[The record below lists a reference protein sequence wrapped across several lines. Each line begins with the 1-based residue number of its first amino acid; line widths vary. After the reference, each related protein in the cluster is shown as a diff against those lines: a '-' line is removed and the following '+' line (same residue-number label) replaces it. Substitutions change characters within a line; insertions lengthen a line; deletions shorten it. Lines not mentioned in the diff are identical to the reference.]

1 MNAALFHKLMAI
13 RARRFDVPDCA
24 MVLCSGMPLASV
36 KTSSSAPWKASG
48 RTSATS
54 TTPKAAGTP
63 RNSSVS
69 YIYKSYSNK
78 VLKVS
83 GFRVYIWFTPGASK
97 IAWSGAPSVPQAL
110 FATLN
115 GSTDR
120 FPWGVPVNTEAE
132 SSSAWDY
139 SGAVYRGPVVSEGTA
154 SEEELNKEANWDVTG
169 CIRYRLMEIG
179 FLSHSSDGTKWEY
192 PFTVSGKPTNSTN
205 IVITPSPV
213 LTIGTYVKSD
223 GTVFPGV
230 TGVGGLLTDTA
241 GATYGIPAR
250 LCVRDRR
257 FPRPVDMSLKVS
269 PSSTIWRNND
279 IYSNLIS
286 STGLSLECK
295 LLPSYPDA
303 SDVLDEWL
311 PYEGGATV

>member
-1 MNAALFHKLMAI
+1 MNAALFYKLMAI

-24 MVLCSGMPLASV
+24 IVLCSGMPQASI
-36 KTSSSAPWKASG
+36 KHSSSAPWKASG

-54 TTPKAAGTP
+54 TTPKAATTT
-63 RNSSVS
+63 RDSSVEFV
-69 YIYKSYSNK
+69 YKSYSNK

-110 FATLN
+110 FATLA
-115 GSTDR
+115 GTDS
-120 FPWGVPVNTEAE
+120 FPWGVPVKSENEVK
-132 SSSAWDY
+132 WDY

-169 CIRYRLMEIG
+169 CIRHCLMEINCG
-179 FLSHSSDGTKWEY
+179 SHSSDGTEWEY
-192 PFTVSGKPTNSTN
+192 PFTVSGKPTNSTSISVGPIN
-205 IVITPSPV
+205 M
-213 LTIGTYVKSD
+213 TIGTYIKSD
-223 GTVFPGV
+223 GTAFPGM

-250 LCVRDRR
+250 FCVRDRR
-257 FPRPVDMSLKVS
+257 FPRPVDMSLTVR

-279 IYSNLIS
+279 IFGNSIS
-286 STGLSLECK
+286 STGLSFECK

>member
-1 MNAALFHKLMAI
+1 MNAALFYKLMGI
-13 RARRFDVPDCA
+13 RASRFDVPDCA
-24 MVLCSGMPLASV
+24 MVLCTGMPQASI
-36 KTSSSAPWKASG
+36 KHSSSAPWKASG

-54 TTPKAAGTP
+54 TTPKAATTT

-78 VLKVS
+78 TLKVS

-97 IAWSGAPSVPQAL
+97 IAWSGAPSAPQAL
-110 FATLN
+110 FVTLW
-115 GSTDR
+115 GTDS
-120 FPWGVPVNTEAE
+120 FPWGVPVKAE
-132 SSSAWDY
+132 NEVKWDY

-154 SEEELNKEANWDVTG
+154 SEEELNKEANWDVTE
-169 CIRYRLMEIG
+169 CIRHCLMEINCG
-179 FLSHSSDGTKWEY
+179 SHSSDGTAWEY
-192 PFTVSGKPTNSTN
+192 PFSVSGKPTNSTSISVGPIN
-205 IVITPSPV
+205 I
-213 LTIGTYVKSD
+213 TIGTYVKSD

-257 FPRPVDMSLKVS
+257 FPRPVDMALTVRASE
-269 PSSTIWRNND
+269 TIWRNND
-279 IYSNLIS
+279 MVSNSIS
-286 STGLSLECK
+286 STGLSFECK

-303 SDVLDEWL
+303 SDVLDGWL
-311 PYEGGATV
+311 PYDGGATV

>member
-24 MVLCSGMPLASV
+24 MVLCAGMPQASI
-36 KTSSSAPWKASG
+36 KHSSSEPWKASG

-54 TTPKAAGTP
+54 TTPKAATNP
-63 RNSSVS
+63 RSSSVS
-69 YIYKSYSNK
+69 FVYKSYSNK

-83 GFRVYIWFTPGASK
+83 GFRVYIWFKLGASK

-110 FATLN
+110 FVTL
-115 GSTDR
+115 GSTVS
-120 FPWGVPVNTEAE
+120 FPWGVPLNTAID
-132 SSSAWDY
+132 AVWDY

-169 CIRYRLMEIG
+169 CIRHCLMEITCV
-179 FLSHSSDGTKWEY
+179 SHSSDGTKWEY

-213 LTIGTYVKSD
+213 LTIGTYIKSD
-223 GTVFPGV
+223 GTAFPGM
-230 TGVGGLLTDTA
+230 TGVGGLLTDTD

-250 LCVRDRR
+250 FCVRDRR

-269 PSSTIWRNND
+269 TSNTTWKNND
-279 IYSNLIS
+279 MLSNYIS
-286 STGLSLECK
+286 STGLSFECK

-303 SDVLDEWL
+303 SYVLDEWL

>member
-24 MVLCSGMPLASV
+24 MVLCSGMPQASV
-36 KTSSSAPWKASG
+36 KTSYYKPWTDSG

-54 TTPKAAGTP
+54 TTPKAATTP

-69 YIYKSYSNK
+69 FVYKSYSNK

-83 GFRVYIWFTPGASK
+83 GFRVYIWSTLGASK

-132 SSSAWDY
+132 VSSAWDY

-169 CIRYRLMEIG
+169 CIRYRLMEIDCI
-179 FLSHSSDGTKWEY
+179 SHSSDGTKWEY
-192 PFTVSGKPTNSTN
+192 PFTVSGQATNSTSISVYPIN
-205 IVITPSPV
+205 I
-213 LTIGTYVKSD
+213 TIGTYIKSD
-223 GTVFPGV
+223 GTAFPGM
-230 TGVGGLLTDTA
+230 TGIGGLLTDTA
-241 GATYGIPAR
+241 GSTYGIPAR
-250 LCVRDRR
+250 FCVRDRR

-269 PSSTIWRNND
+269 PSSTIWRNDDTFGNT
-279 IYSNLIS
+279 IS
-286 STGLSLECK
+286 STGLSFECK

>member
-1 MNAALFHKLMAI
+1 MNAALFYKLMAI

-24 MVLCSGMPLASV
+24 IVLCSGMPQASI
-36 KTSSSAPWKASG
+36 KYSYSAPWKASG

-54 TTPKAAGTP
+54 TTPKAATMTS
-63 RNSSVS
+63 NS
-69 YIYKSYSNK
+69 YADFIYKSYSNK

-110 FATLN
+110 FVTLAGT
-115 GSTDR
+115 GS
-120 FPWGVPVNTEAE
+120 FPWGKPVNSEDYVK
-132 SSSAWDY
+132 WDY

-169 CIRYRLMEIG
+169 CIRHCQMKIYCG
-179 FLSHSSDGTKWEY
+179 SHSSDGTEWEY
-192 PFTVSGKPTNSTN
+192 PFTVSGKPTNSTSVSVGP
-205 IVITPSPV
+205 IYM
-213 LTIGTYVKSD
+213 TIGTYIKSD
-223 GTVFPGV
+223 GTAFPGM

-250 LCVRDRR
+250 FCVRDRR
-257 FPRPVDMSLKVS
+257 FPRPVDMSLTVRT
-269 PSSTIWRNND
+269 SSTIWTND
-279 IYSNLIS
+279 DTFGNIIES
-286 STGLSLECK
+286 SDLSFGCK

>member
-24 MVLCSGMPLASV
+24 MVLCSGMPQASI
-36 KTSSSAPWKASG
+36 KYSSSAPWKASG

-54 TTPKAAGTP
+54 TTPKAATKT
-63 RNSSVS
+63 RSSSVTFV
-69 YIYKSYSNK
+69 YKSYSNK

-83 GFRVYIWFTPGASK
+83 GFRVYIWVTPEASK

-110 FATLN
+110 FVTL
-115 GSTDR
+115 GSTGR
-120 FPWGVPVNTEAE
+120 FPWGVPVNTAID
-132 SSSAWDY
+132 AVWDY
-139 SGAVYRGPVVSEGTA
+139 SGAVYIGPVVSEGTA

-169 CIRYRLMEIG
+169 CIRYCMMEINC
-179 FLSHSSDGTKWEY
+179 LSHSSDGTEWEY
-192 PFTVSGKPTNSTN
+192 PFTVSGKPTNSTS

-213 LTIGTYVKSD
+213 LTIGTYIKSD
-223 GTVFPGV
+223 GTAFPGM

-250 LCVRDRR
+250 FCVRDRR

-269 PSSTIWRNND
+269 ASNTTWKNND
-279 IYSNLIS
+279 TLDNYIS
-286 STGLSLECK
+286 STGLSFECK

-311 PYEGGATV
+311 PYDGGATV